1 MGNVLANS
9 DLPEELRDFA
19 AEGGTFGTAE
29 VGDPPL
35 EVDVMVA
42 LMLAD
47 PRHAARVLNP
57 SLDFHHNH
65 EDSSAV
71 YALFGE
77 ASESLHKPLL
87 LHRGATLEANIEAA
101 ATVLGRLRVLATQ
114 DIGYIMFQK
123 GLSLKVR
130 RYASCYF
137 VLSLSCLFSFAYLRP
152 YLLNFGFF
160 KKLHAA
166 LLSPLL
172 RLMG

>member
-1 MGNVLANS
+1 MGAVLANS

-47 PRHAARVLNP
+47 PRHIARVL
-57 SLDFHHNH
+57 HHSRDPHKNY

-71 YALFGE
+71 YALFGD
-77 ASESLHKPLL
+77 ASESLHTPLL

-101 ATVLGRLRVLATQ
+101 ATVLGRLRELATQ
-114 DIGYIMFQK
+114 DIGHIIFQK
-123 GLSLKVR
+123 GLSLKV
-130 RYASCYF
+130 
-137 VLSLSCLFSFAYLRP
+137 
-152 YLLNFGFF
+152 
-160 KKLHAA
+160 LHNI
-166 LLSPLL
+166 
-172 RLMG
+172 